1 MALRITQC
9 LVRDLDAFRQFEA
22 LARERHF
29 GRAAKAVHL
38 SPSALSR
45 AIQRIEAEVGEQ
57 LVERAHHRVELTE
70 AGEAFLRAAHDV
82 LRVWDR
88 HAAELSGDPT
98 SLTGTLRIY
107 CTVTAAQSIVP
118 SLLALYRAAHPRVR
132 IALETGY
139 ASDAL
144 QQLRNGAIDVV
155 IAPLPDTLPAGI
167 AAEHLTSTPIV
178 LVAPVEPG
186 PVQVA
191 LDRRPR
197 DWNQVPLVL
206 PAHGLVRRYVDEWLV
221 SLGVEPLLYSA
232 IEGHEAI
239 LSLVALGCGVGAV
252 PKLVLDTSA
261 LRHRVR
267 VVGGRGPR
275 ALRIALCSRSSS
287 AAPTVA
293 ALVDVARSM
302 PRA

>member
-1 MALRITQC
+1 M
-9 LVRDLDAFRQFEA
+9 RDLDGFRQFEA

-57 LVERAHHRVELTE
+57 LVERAHHRVGLTP
-70 AGEAFLRAAHDV
+70 AGEAFLRTAHDV
-82 LRVWDR
+82 LRIWDR
-88 HAAELSGDPT
+88 HHVERSADLDA
-98 SLTGTLRIY
+98 LTGTLRIY

-118 SLLALYRAAHPRVR
+118 SLLARYRFAYPRVR
-132 IALETGY
+132 IELETGY

-155 IAPLPDTLPAGI
+155 IAPLPDILPTGVV
-167 AAEHLTSTPIV
+167 AEHLTSTPIV
-178 LVAPVEPG
+178 LVAPAERG
-186 PVQVA
+186 PVQAA

-197 DWNQVPLVL
+197 DWGQVPLVL

-221 SLGVEPLLYSA
+221 SLGVEAQLYSA

-239 LSLVALGCGVGAV
+239 LALVALGCGVGAV

-267 VVGGRGPR
+267 VVSGRGPR
-275 ALRIALCSRSSS
+275 ALRIALCSRAS
-287 AAPTVA
+287 ASAPTIA
-293 ALVDVARSM
+293 ALVDVARSL
-302 PRA
+302 PRT